1 MFTLAFVT
9 IFLLGSF
16 LASPLPQV
24 EDVVDEGRLQLQRC
38 ILTKNSFDID
48 SGSKAIF
55 SLFSQLAGVVQKTG
69 DVISKLSENY
79 TDVPLLTEAGEKV
92 TIYYK
97 V

>member
-1 MFTLAFVT
+1 MFKIAFVT
-9 IFLLGSF
+9 IFLLGSS

-24 EDVVDEGRLQLQRC
+24 ENVVDEGRLKLQ
-38 ILTKNSFDID
+38 ILTKNSYNID

-55 SLFSQLAGVVQKTG
+55 SLFNQLAGVVQKTG

-92 TIYYK
+92 TM
-97 V
+97 